1 MAAREEDA
9 NLSEEQEDATLVHN
23 ETGEQEM
30 FDAQEEFVD
39 TSGKKG
45 RGLFQKMAQLMQL
58 LVAFLLYCYVLVV
71 IVLRYVFP
79 EVVSTSKERRGD
91 ME

>member
-1 MAAREEDA
+1 MVKLREKGRY
-9 NLSEEQEDATLVHN
+9 LVLQFGTWN
-23 ETGEQEM
+23 FETQAQHWSTKL

-71 IVLRYVFP
+71 IVKHH
-79 EVVSTSKERRGD
+79 VV
-91 ME
+91 